1 VAKTKKSTD
10 STKKKKIKNKVEK
23 GVINI
28 KSTFNNTIISASD
41 LNGNVIA
48 LSSPGQIGY
57 KGARKSTAY
66 AATKASE
73 DLYDKINRMGMTEVD
88 IILKGIGPGR
98 QAAVK
103 GLKVAGL
110 RINKLIDKTP
120 VPHNGCRPKKK
131 PRN

>member
-1 VAKTKKSTD
+1 MAKTKKSTD

>member
-1 VAKTKKSTD
+1 MAKTQVTET
-10 STKKKKIKNKVEK
+10 TKKKKSKLKVEK
-23 GVINI
+23 GIINV
-28 KSTFNNTIISASD
+28 KSTFNNTIVSASD
-41 LNGNVIA
+41 LNGNIVAI
-48 LSSPGQIGY
+48 SSPGQIGY

-73 DLYDKINRMGMTEVD
+73 DLYEKIAKIGMKEVD

-103 GLKVAGL
+103 GLKAAGL
-110 RINKLIDKTP
+110 RINKLVDKTP
-120 VPHNGCRPKKK
+120 VPHNGCRSKKK